1 MNIYAKCIQS
11 ECCAGCQ
18 NTGTWYVSLPHK
30 VAVSGRLGAFLPA
43 GSPVTSFLLY
53 CRGTY
58 CSLCDM
64 RTLLLTITLFCA
76 AALQAHSLTVLYM
89 AQAGYDPLDV
99 ERRGAEFTRE
109 TGIEVDFRFEEYDDM
124 YGIVTG
130 EEGEK
135 GEFDVVL
142 LDNIWTADFAARE
155 ILEPVPPDVQEYIRN
170 GTISEIYS
178 ANVFDHTMWGVPFLA
193 NFQLLFT
200 NMDILR
206 SAGYSRPPDTLD
218 QMREMAMSAKALG
231 LIEYPIFDSLR
242 AEEILMCELVWLSGA
257 YGNEW
262 DSSDEL
268 FPFDTVPNRKALSF
282 LHGLLEEGLLN
293 PYSLYSGEVFAA
305 EVFEYGD
312 ALFTTNWTFLI
323 GRLQNRGQ
331 SKPFE
336 FEVSVIPT
344 EYEGQKSS
352 TVSGYQGL
360 AVMKNSQHKED
371 AWDFILYLS
380 SPEFQRRYLDEFPV
394 WKEIWSEP
402 YLAQSDPFFETKREQ
417 VSGAKVRYMHPQY
430 QQISESIVN
439 AVHDSL
445 SGRIP
450 VDSAFKTIDETLK
463 EIQ

>member
-1 MNIYAKCIQS
+1 
-11 ECCAGCQ
+11 
-18 NTGTWYVSLPHK
+18 
-30 VAVSGRLGAFLPA
+30 
-43 GSPVTSFLLY
+43 
-53 CRGTY
+53 
-58 CSLCDM
+58 M
-64 RTLLLTITLFCA
+64 RTLLFTITLFCA
-76 AALQAHSLTVLYM
+76 TALQAQSLTVLYM

-109 TGIEVDFRFEEYDDM
+109 TGIDVDFRFEEYDDM

-130 EEGEK
+130 EEGK
-135 GEFDVVL
+135 RGDFDVVL

-155 ILEPVPPDVQEYIRN
+155 ILEPVPPEVQEYIRN
-170 GTISEIYS
+170 GTIPEIYS
-178 ANVFDHTMWGVPFLA
+178 ANVFDQTMWGVPFLA

-200 NMDILR
+200 NMDILHA
-206 SAGYSRPPDTLD
+206 AGYSRPPETLSE
-218 QMREMAMSAKALG
+218 MREMAMSAKTLG

-262 DSSDEL
+262 DLSDEP
-268 FPFDTVPNRKALSF
+268 FPFDTRAEPEGLFHS
-282 LHGLLEEGLLN
+282 LHGLLDEGLLN

-323 GRLQNRGQ
+323 GRLQNRTQ
-331 SKPFE
+331 SRPFE

-344 EYEGQKSS
+344 EFARQKSS

-360 AVMKNSQHKED
+360 AVMRNSEHKED

-402 YLAQSDPFFETKREQ
+402 YLAHSDPFFETKREQ
-417 VSGAKVRYMHPQY
+417 VSGAKVRYVHPQY
-430 QQISESIVN
+430 QQISQSIVD

-463 EIQ
+463 EIL